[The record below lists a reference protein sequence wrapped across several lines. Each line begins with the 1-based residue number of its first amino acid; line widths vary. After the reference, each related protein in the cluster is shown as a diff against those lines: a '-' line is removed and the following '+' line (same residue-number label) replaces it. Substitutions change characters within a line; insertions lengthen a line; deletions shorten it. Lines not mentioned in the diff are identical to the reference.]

1 MRAVIDELTNRAPA
15 SEPSLTTQ
23 EAATYLGVSRPH
35 VIKLVEQGE
44 LPCELV
50 GTHRRLRRTDLDA
63 YQRRRRERQAEAVTE
78 IQRLGELYGI

>member
-1 MRAVIDELTNRAPA
+1 MRAVIDELTKRAPA
-15 SEPSLTTQ
+15 TEPALTTQ

-63 YQRRRRERQAEAVTE
+63 YLRRRRERQAEAVSE